1 MWICTTGKG
10 IYEVTYSGEIIRYD
24 ENNGLSGNRYRT
36 ITELSDNTMLAA
48 GDTGL
53 SYIVDAAVI
62 GNIGYS
68 MKTVRFYVHLK
79 QIYQITE
86 ELYLQEQMAME

>member
-53 SYIVDAAVI
+53 SYIVDEVSKSRWRSSQGKKRRRA
-62 GNIGYS
+62 
-68 MKTVRFYVHLK
+68 
-79 QIYQITE
+79 
-86 ELYLQEQMAME
+86 LY